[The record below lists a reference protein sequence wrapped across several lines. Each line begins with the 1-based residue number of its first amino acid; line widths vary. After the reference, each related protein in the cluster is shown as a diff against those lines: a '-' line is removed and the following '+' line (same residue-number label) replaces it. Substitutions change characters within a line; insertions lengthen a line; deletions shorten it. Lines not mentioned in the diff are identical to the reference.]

1 MGDLISNLKAQ
12 FDYVIVDAP
21 PVLVVTDA
29 ALIAK
34 DVGGALMVTAV
45 GEARKDALSDALGT
59 MERID
64 ARVLGIVMTM
74 VPTKG
79 SDSYGYAAYT
89 YGSPAHEEVAKAN
102 ARSGTRWQK
111 PGSATAGGAGTIVGN
126 KRQR

>member
-1 MGDLISNLKAQ
+1 MGDLISNLRAQ
-12 FDYVIVDAP
+12 FDYVIIDAP

-45 GEARKDALSDALGT
+45 GGTRRDALSDALGT

-79 SDSYGYAAYT
+79 ADSYGYAAYT